1 MYIVFEM
8 GVNDAA
14 HFLCEFTSKEKAVEY
29 ARRQKTNCVV
39 VSKNGYIIYQN
50 Y

>member
-1 MYIVFEM
+1 MYKVYEM
-8 GVNDAA
+8 EVRNAA

-29 ARRQKTNCVV
+29 VRRQKTNCVV
-39 VSKNGYIIYQN
+39 SKNGNIVYQN

>member
-1 MYIVFEM
+1 MYKVYEM
-8 GVNDAA
+8 EVRDAA

-29 ARRQKTNCVV
+29 VSRQKTNCIVAKDGNIV
-39 VSKNGYIIYQN
+39 YQN

>member
-29 ARRQKTNCVV
+29 VRRQKTNCVV
-39 VSKNGYIIYQN
+39 SKNGNIVYKN